1 MSLKL
6 PTSSLDAGGYMVL
19 LRVLFGCVCVWLLDT
34 HMQQLY
40 KVDHRN
46 MFEITSFCTW
56 DSQDFKGIPSVVRP
70 RFDPIIGVRW
80 LIWIPFS
87 AEKNRSA
94 FSGPVTQYRVK
105 EKLSREACLD
115 LLLNFIWKSSGG
127 WQGQT
132 QIRFLWNTSRYTW
145 IEGGQLS
152 YGVLLLGAFHWRTSY
167 AEQFWHVPRLAA
179 PCRIGP
185 LRRTN
190 R

>member
-1 MSLKL
+1 MGFSGLQRHSQCCKT
-6 PTSSLDAGGYMVL
+6 PIWSYYWSPMTDMNT
-19 LRVLFGCVCVWLLDT
+19 LFSR
-34 HMQQLY
+34 
-40 KVDHRN
+40 K
-46 MFEITSFCTW
+46 
-56 DSQDFKGIPSVVRP
+56 
-70 RFDPIIGVRW
+70 
-80 LIWIPFS
+80 
-87 AEKNRSA
+87 KNRSA

-132 QIRFLWNTSRYTW
+132 QIRFLWNTSQYTW

-167 AEQFWHVPRLAA
+167 ARQFWHVPRLAA

>member
-1 MSLKL
+1 M
-6 PTSSLDAGGYMVL
+6 G
-19 LRVLFGCVCVWLLDT
+19 
-34 HMQQLY
+34 
-40 KVDHRN
+40 
-46 MFEITSFCTW
+46 
-56 DSQDFKGIPSVVRP
+56 
-70 RFDPIIGVRW
+70 
-80 LIWIPFS
+80 
-87 AEKNRSA
+87 
-94 FSGPVTQYRVK
+94 FSGLQRHSQCCKTPIWSYYWSPMTDMNTLFSRKKIDLLSLAQWHNTGWKKNWV
-105 EKLSREACLD
+105 EKLVWICCWF
-115 LLLNFIWKSSGG
+115 FIWKSSGG

-167 AEQFWHVPRLAA
+167 ARQFWHVPRLAA